1 MRLSAKTEYAALAA
15 VELAR
20 RVDSPTPVR
29 IREICA
35 AQGVPPRF
43 LVHILLQLKAAG
55 IVTSIRGAAGGYRLA
70 KPAGEVTLHDIRA
83 AVEGPAEAA
92 APLSVELGKKSR
104 TAAVL
109 ASAWDK
115 AAEAE
120 VEALAEITL
129 ASIAARCKPTGDS
142 MYYI

>member
-55 IVTSIRGAAGGYRLA
+55 IVASIRGAAGGYRLA
-70 KPAGEVTLHDIRA
+70 KAADKVTLCDVRE
-83 AVEGPAEAA
+83 AVEGPADAA
-92 APLSVELGKKSR
+92 APISSDLGKKSR

-109 ASAWDK
+109 AAAWEK

-120 VEALAEITL
+120 AEALDEITI
-129 ASIAARCKPTGDS
+129 ASLAARCKPTGDS

>member
-20 RVDSPTPVR
+20 RVDSPSPVR

-55 IVTSIRGAAGGYRLA
+55 IVASVRGAAGGYRLA
-70 KPAGEVTLHDIRA
+70 KPADTVTLHDIRN
-83 AVEGPAEAA
+83 AVDGPADAVAA
-92 APLSVELGKKSR
+92 ISTELGKKSR

-109 ASAWDK
+109 AAAWESAAD
-115 AAEAE
+115 AEA
-120 VEALAEITL
+120 EALAEITL
-129 ASIAARCKPTGDS
+129 ASLAARCKPTGDS